1 MCMKFRNL
9 AKNKNS
15 LKFKCTEPKSES
27 AKKFEEKYGNVFTI
41 VPDEHTFCRGE
52 KTFNGKSLVSVI
64 NALVGQGK
72 TAIEIISNTEDD
84 AIKFMEELK
93 KIDIKLES
101 ENE

>member
-1 MCMKFRNL
+1 MKKVFD
-9 AKNKNS
+9 KTTMDINKYLNFVNRYNEVVI
-15 LKFKCTEPKSES
+15 LW
-27 AKKFEEKYGNVFTI
+27 N
-41 VPDEHTFCRGE
+41 GE

-72 TAIEIISNTEDD
+72 TVIEIISNTEDD

-101 ENE
+101 ENK

>member
-1 MCMKFRNL
+1 MKKVFD
-9 AKNKNS
+9 KTTMDINKYLNFVNRYNEVVI
-15 LKFKCTEPKSES
+15 LW
-27 AKKFEEKYGNVFTI
+27 N
-41 VPDEHTFCRGE
+41 GE

-64 NALVGQGK
+64 NTLVGQGK

-101 ENE
+101 ENK

>member
-1 MCMKFRNL
+1 MKKVFD
-9 AKNKNS
+9 KTTMDINKYLNFVNRYNKVVI
-15 LKFKCTEPKSES
+15 LW
-27 AKKFEEKYGNVFTI
+27 N
-41 VPDEHTFCRGE
+41 GE

-101 ENE
+101 ENK

>member
-41 VPDEHTFCRGE
+41 VSDEHTFCRGE
-52 KTFNGKSLVSVI
+52 KTGDLFEMSILDQVFKNYI
-64 NALVGQGK
+64 R
-72 TAIEIISNTEDD
+72 
-84 AIKFMEELK
+84 
-93 KIDIKLES
+93 ID
-101 ENE
+101 

>member
-1 MCMKFRNL
+1 MDI
-9 AKNKNS
+9 NKYLNFVNRYNEVII
-15 LKFKCTEPKSES
+15 LW
-27 AKKFEEKYGNVFTI
+27 N
-41 VPDEHTFCRGE
+41 GE

-101 ENE
+101 ENK

>member
-1 MCMKFRNL
+1 MKKVFD
-9 AKNKNS
+9 KTTTMDINKYLNFVNRYNEVVI
-15 LKFKCTEPKSES
+15 LW
-27 AKKFEEKYGNVFTI
+27 N
-41 VPDEHTFCRGE
+41 GE
-52 KTFNGKSLVSVI
+52 KTFNGKSFISVI

-101 ENE
+101 ENK

>member
-1 MCMKFRNL
+1 MKKVFD
-9 AKNKNS
+9 KTTMDINKYLNFVNRYNEVVI
-15 LKFKCTEPKSES
+15 LW
-27 AKKFEEKYGNVFTI
+27 N
-41 VPDEHTFCRGE
+41 GE

>member
-1 MCMKFRNL
+1 MKKVFD
-9 AKNKNS
+9 KTTMDINKYLN
-15 LKFKCTEPKSES
+15 FVN
-27 AKKFEEKYGNVFTI
+27 KYNEVVI
-41 VPDEHTFCRGE
+41 LWNGE
-52 KTFNGKSLVSVI
+52 KTFNGKGPMSVI

>member
-1 MCMKFRNL
+1 MKKVFDKTTMNI
-9 AKNKNS
+9 NKYLNFVNRYNEVVI
-15 LKFKCTEPKSES
+15 LW
-27 AKKFEEKYGNVFTI
+27 N
-41 VPDEHTFCRGE
+41 GE

-101 ENE
+101 ENK

>member
-1 MCMKFRNL
+1 MKKVFD
-9 AKNKNS
+9 KTTMDINKYLNFVNRYNEVVI
-15 LKFKCTEPKSES
+15 LW
-27 AKKFEEKYGNVFTI
+27 N
-41 VPDEHTFCRGE
+41 GE

-101 ENE
+101 ENK

>member
-1 MCMKFRNL
+1 MKKVFD
-9 AKNKNS
+9 KTTMDINKYLNFVNRYNEVVI
-15 LKFKCTEPKSES
+15 LW
-27 AKKFEEKYGNVFTI
+27 N
-41 VPDEHTFCRGE
+41 GE

-72 TAIEIISNTEDD
+72 TAIEIISNTEED

-101 ENE
+101 ENK

>member
-1 MCMKFRNL
+1 MKKVFD
-9 AKNKNS
+9 KTTIDINKYLNFVNRYNEVVI
-15 LKFKCTEPKSES
+15 LW
-27 AKKFEEKYGNVFTI
+27 N
-41 VPDEHTFCRGE
+41 GE

-101 ENE
+101 ENI